1 MQDADHIYIQ
11 LIKLKNRVWEKISLL
26 SKLLL

>member
-11 LIKLKNRVWEKISLL
+11 LINLKNRVWEKISLL